1 MFRKAIPTLGIMAAA
16 LLTGCV
22 QFSDTLNRAQVST
35 LPADGSMALN
45 TMADAPPVAAAQTG
59 GVHPNIVYFFEKLCA
74 GQRKIDPEDQCTL
87 PDDIDYQD
95 DDVALVSTEN
105 VAGLRG
111 SGGYEYILLDL
122 KGRPGGVLY
131 REFGLGADVKRKGQR
146 LTITTGGRFSG
157 GSKKVIN
164 LNGKTRVVDVC
175 EEFDC

>member
-1 MFRKAIPTLGIMAAA
+1 MFRKAIPTLSIMATT
-16 LLTGCV
+16 LLVGCV
-22 QFSDTLNRAQVST
+22 QFSDTLNRPQANT
-35 LPADGSMALN
+35 LPADGGMALN

-74 GQRKIDPEDQCTL
+74 GQRKIEPETQCRL
-87 PDDIDYQD
+87 PDEIDYQD

-122 KGRPGGVLY
+122 KGRPGGFLY
-131 REFGLGADVKRKGQR
+131 NGFGLEADVKRKGQR
-146 LTITTGGRFSG
+146 LTITIGGRLSG
-157 GSKKVIN
+157 KSKKVIN

-175 EEFDC
+175 EEFGC